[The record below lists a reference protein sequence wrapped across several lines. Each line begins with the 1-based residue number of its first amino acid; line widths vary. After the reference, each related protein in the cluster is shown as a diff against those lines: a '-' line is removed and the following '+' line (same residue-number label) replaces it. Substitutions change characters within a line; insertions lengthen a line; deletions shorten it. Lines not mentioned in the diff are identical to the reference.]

1 MQRTEGG
8 NDMTFSLPSKEM
20 TKKEKIRR
28 LLDAM
33 RTLRAHRALDM
44 EQRRRGIKALTRGY
58 LREKAGN

>member
-1 MQRTEGG
+1 
-8 NDMTFSLPSKEM
+8 MTFSLPSKEM

-44 EQRRRGIKALTRGY
+44 EQRRRGINALTRGY